1 MTELRTWDKFVDLDQ
16 RRYDTGLLGWEPE
29 AVAGY
34 EFDVWEGLASVEVGG
49 DWGGVSMSV
58 CAEAFGT
65 IVRRLVEDGAEV
77 RPGQAIAEVA
87 YRDPTLAEYKEI
99 WDRWWEA
106 KDRIHEFERESPWRA
121 FRRAWKGR
129 NR

>member
-1 MTELRTWDKFVDLDQ
+1 MTELCTWDKFADLRQ
-16 RRYDTGLLGWEPE
+16 RRYDTGLLSWEPE

-34 EFDVWEGLASVEVGG
+34 EFGVWETLANVEVG
-49 DWGGVSMSV
+49 DFDGVVMAV
-58 CAEAFGT
+58 GADAFGT
-65 IVRRLVEDGAEV
+65 IVRRLVEEGAEV

-106 KDRIHEFERESPWRA
+106 KERIDEFERESPWRA